1 MINDYNGG
9 AVNRPDG
16 ETRRFAPAYKQ
27 AMGRIEVSDA
37 LRERILSTVPGI
49 AAKHPGK
56 QWAKAAGGVAAC
68 LVAVVAAG
76 SLIPRVEPFSLTVED
91 NAACETVSSAAATAE
106 APPIGVSGSRGTRG
120 TGISPEDAPAGAD
133 GSQPAAGDAESAV
146 PGGVTVPDPTAGAEA
161 VDGETSS
168 ESSQPAETALPEAE
182 GDGLPAANSAA
193 PYGVD
198 TNALLPSAAEAE
210 LEELS
215 PKGAAESGA
224 SGGSGADNAG
234 LPNPMVDYPT
244 AADVFAALGWS
255 VELPEGMDGDCF
267 VIDGDLFQLDTAE
280 GGCFRAAQMAVWG
293 DDISGDYNSYPYDVR
308 IEMEGLSLR
317 LRGETAGQASLVSWV
332 ADGFSYSY
340 ASPEPM
346 NEKEAVDFAKTI
358 SG

>member
-1 MINDYNGG
+1 M
-9 AVNRPDG
+9 
-16 ETRRFAPAYKQ
+16 
-27 AMGRIEVSDA
+27 SD
-37 LRERILSTVPGI
+37 
-49 AAKHPGK
+49 
-56 QWAKAAGGVAAC
+56 
-68 LVAVVAAG
+68 
-76 SLIPRVEPFSLTVED
+76 
-91 NAACETVSSAAATAE
+91 SAAVTEEADEETAL
-106 APPIGVSGSRGTRG
+106 
-120 TGISPEDAPAGAD
+120 EDSQSAAD
-133 GSQPAAGDAESAV
+133 
-146 PGGVTVPDPTAGAEA
+146 
-161 VDGETSS
+161 
-168 ESSQPAETALPEAE
+168 ALPEAE

-210 LEELS
+210 LEEMS

-244 AADVFAALGWS
+244 AADAFAALGWS

-267 VIDGDLFQLDTAE
+267 VIDGDLFQMDTAD

-317 LRGETAGQASLVSWV
+317 LRGETAGQASLVSWI